1 MTEKKITF
9 ETEIKCPHCK
19 KFLIVKNEKTILSEA
34 VKAEAKDMLLLNSK

>member
-19 KFLIVKNEKTILSEA
+19 KFLIVKNEKTILTEA
-34 VKAEAKDMLLLNSK
+34 VKAEYEEKVVVEKS